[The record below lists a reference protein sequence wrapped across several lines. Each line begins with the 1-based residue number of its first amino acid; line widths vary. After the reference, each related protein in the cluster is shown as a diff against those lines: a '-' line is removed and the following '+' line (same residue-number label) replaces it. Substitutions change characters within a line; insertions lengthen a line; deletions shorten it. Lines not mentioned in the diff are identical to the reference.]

1 MRRGRVEHVGALGTP
16 RRWCGARARR
26 ADVYLAGADLGGGRE
41 LARAHQLGGLRSD
54 WVAAHRCHRNDRVA
68 LCVCAGETPPLAIQ
82 RVRRGAGG
90 LCLRA
95 LGHRIILM

>member
-1 MRRGRVEHVGALGTP
+1 MEHVGALGTP

-68 LCVCAGETPPLAIQ
+68 LCVCRRDPALAIQ
-82 RVRRGAGG
+82 RVRRGHG
-90 LCLRA
+90 LGLRA
-95 LGHRIILM
+95 LVHRNILM